1 MVQEHHHRNV
11 RLVAVLGLSLLSRV
25 ALAQADKPLT
35 DMPGDAMRG
44 KAVAVNSDLGNCSIC
59 HHIPVA
65 EIPDGANGDIG
76 PPLDGVGSRLT
87 AAELRQRIVNPKL
100 IDPDTLMPAYF
111 STEGLTRVQEKYA
124 GKTILTAQQV
134 EDLIAFLLTL
144 KGD

>member
-1 MVQEHHHRNV
+1 M
-11 RLVAVLGLSLLSRV
+11 LAAMLLAPGV
-25 ALAQADKPLT
+25 ALAQAGITQPLT
-35 DMPGDAMRG
+35 DVPGDVARG

-87 AAELRQRIVNPKL
+87 AAELRQRIVNPKAL
-100 IDPDTLMPAYF
+100 DPDTLMPAYF
-111 STEGLTRVQEKYA
+111 TTEGLTRVQTQYA
-124 GKTILTAQQV
+124 GKTILSAQQV

-144 KGD
+144 KGN

>member
-1 MVQEHHHRNV
+1 M
-11 RLVAVLGLSLLSRV
+11 LLPGVAF
-25 ALAQADKPLT
+25 AQAGIAQPLT
-35 DMPGDAMRG
+35 EVPGDAARG

-87 AAELRQRIVNPKL
+87 AAELRQRIVDPKAL
-100 IDPDTLMPAYF
+100 DPDTLMPAYF
-111 STEGLTRVQEKYA
+111 TAAGLTRVQTQYA
-124 GKTILTAQQV
+124 GKTILSAQQV

-144 KGD
+144 KGN

>member
-1 MVQEHHHRNV
+1 M
-11 RLVAVLGLSLLSRV
+11 
-25 ALAQADKPLT
+25 AQPLT
-35 DMPGDAMRG
+35 DMAGDAARG

-76 PPLDGVGSRLT
+76 PPLDGVGSRLD
-87 AAELRQRIVNPKL
+87 AAALRQRIADPKA

-111 STEGLTRVQEKYA
+111 STEGLTRVQTQYA
-124 GKTILTAQQV
+124 GQTILTAQQV

-144 KGD
+144 KED